1 MIMVTMK
8 QWNDLRDIA
17 NRLADAGADLI
28 MEYENDIDPEHKLIS
43 IINEYNANYPQ

>member
-17 NRLADAGADLI
+17 NRLADAGA
-28 MEYENDIDPEHKLIS
+28 EYLADDSGGNYDELTDTID
-43 IINEYNANYPQ
+43 EYNAKYSR